1 MNRDPV
7 TTILSAALIIGVML
21 TAGLCYA
28 YLHVSQNNQ
37 EAQRLVALL
46 NSRRSLMQPL
56 AAECL
61 EFSRN
66 HPSIIPVLQSLGV
79 RNRSGETNISTLMQP
94 AQP

>member
-7 TTILSAALIIGVML
+7 TTVLAAALVISVML

-37 EAQRLVALL
+37 LAQRTVARF
-46 NSRRSLMQPL
+46 NSQRSLMQPL

-61 EFSRN
+61 EFSRR
-66 HPSIIPVLQSLGV
+66 HPSIIPVLQNLGL
-79 RNRSGETNISTLMQP
+79 RTRTGETNIPAMRQP
-94 AQP
+94 

>member
-7 TTILSAALIIGVML
+7 TAILAAALVVSVML

-37 EAQRLVALL
+37 RAQGTVALL
-46 NSRRSLMQPL
+46 NAQRARMQPL

-61 EFSRN
+61 EFSRKN
-66 HPSIIPVLQSLGV
+66 PSIIPVLQSLGL
-79 RNRSGETNISTLMQP
+79 RTRSGDTNIPAMRQP
-94 AQP
+94 

>member
-7 TTILSAALIIGVML
+7 TAILAAALVISVML

-37 EAQRLVALL
+37 SAQREVARL
-46 NSRRSLMQPL
+46 NAQRSLMQPL

-61 EFSRN
+61 EFSRKN
-66 HPSIIPVLQSLGV
+66 PSIIPVLQSLGL
-79 RNRSGETNISTLMQP
+79 RTRSGDTNIPAMRQP
-94 AQP
+94 